1 MSQNIL
7 RHEKTRESWSR
18 WFVQAEDPTGWSAR
32 REWQSAVCTPEN
44 LWTSDVWWTVP
55 LHFPLTTAVWD
66 EILISSQVSIPV
78 TITTLFVDYIFQNT
92 THHKLCFSPS
102 PWSPLAHHTSWDN
115 LFSLFLFI
123 TRTQDEAHFAAER
136 DGGKERGEGC
146 CCARLQNPFC
156 MKSTWPLSIHVD
168 AVRCY
173 GSCFAQQTPFAVNTH
188 SPPLYGCTARTLY
201 WGPGARPAVEGSLYC
216 VCYEKWTEGEKQKK
230 GVAERFI
237 EPPFNRRFHGNATVS
252 LAERTEGL
260 SACSSITSKT
270 LWYVCTLGAEQTHTS
285 TLPVLYTSHFA

>member
-7 RHEKTRESWSR
+7 RHEKTRDSWSR

-156 MKSTWPLSIHVD
+156 MKSMWPLSIHVD

-173 GSCFAQQTPFAVNTH
+173 GSCFAQQTLTA
-188 SPPLYGCTARTLY
+188 PPSTDAL
-201 WGPGARPAVEGSLYC
+201 WGPFTGDRALDPPWKVLYIVCVMKSGRREKNKKRGSL
-216 VCYEKWTEGEKQKK
+216 KD
-230 GVAERFI
+230 
-237 EPPFNRRFHGNATVS
+237 S
-252 LAERTEGL
+252 
-260 SACSSITSKT
+260 
-270 LWYVCTLGAEQTHTS
+270 
-285 TLPVLYTSHFA
+285 